1 MRKDIKRLQNEI
13 NDDIRTNTIQRMV
26 QGSKSSECSRLSS
39 NSKKFNEPTRGDD
52 DDASDND
59 IDEEDKDFMEA
70 YRLQRLMEIERRFHE
85 KIFGTVDMV
94 SEPRTYLLHSIYALL
109 ICVYVFIG

>member
-13 NDDIRTNTIQRMV
+13 NDDMRTNTIQRMV
-26 QGSKSSECSRLSS
+26 QGSKSSECSHISS
-39 NSKKFNEPTRGDD
+39 NSKKFNEHTRD

-59 IDEEDKDFMEA
+59 IDEEDKCFMES
-70 YRLQRLMEIERRFHE
+70 YRLQRLMEIEKRFHE

-94 SEPRTYLLHSIYALL
+94 SEPRTYLSHSIYFLL
-109 ICVYVFIG
+109 IYIYVFIG